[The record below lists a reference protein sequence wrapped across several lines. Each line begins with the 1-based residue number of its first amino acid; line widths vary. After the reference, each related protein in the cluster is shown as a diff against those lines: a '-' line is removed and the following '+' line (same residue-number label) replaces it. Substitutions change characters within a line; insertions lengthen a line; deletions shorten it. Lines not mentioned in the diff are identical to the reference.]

1 MGGYA
6 GLTQLQGSRRPRSVH
21 TIRAASNSE
30 DKIGTWGTAAVASGA
45 LANPLVLLSDY
56 VLFSTGRGLPE
67 GPGGK
72 YILILH
78 ALSLF
83 VIDWHLLAACIALEL
98 VLREPSSV

>member
-1 MGGYA
+1 MRVYA
-6 GLTQLQGSRRPRSVH
+6 GLTQLQGSGRHTSVR

-30 DKIGTWGTAAVASGA
+30 DTIGTLGTAAVASGA

-72 YILILH
+72 YITIPSYT
-78 ALSLF
+78 ALL
-83 VIDWHLLAACIALEL
+83 WHRMGISGQPAL
-98 VLREPSSV
+98 P

>member
-1 MGGYA
+1 M
-6 GLTQLQGSRRPRSVH
+6 SIRRVDTAPREQEAQI
-21 TIRAASNSE
+21 IRAASNSE
-30 DKIGTWGTAAVASGA
+30 DTVGTWGIAAVASGA

-72 YILILH
+72 SILPLH

-83 VIDWHLLAACIALEL
+83 GIGISLDLAACFI
-98 VLREPSSV
+98 SS